1 VHIELDH
8 LLPNIDQAKEDF
20 NRILYLIL
28 LYLTAI
34 AQRFNI
40 DEVHKRTSDMT
51 KNWQNI
57 RPKNENMN
65 LIYFF

>member
-20 NRILYLIL
+20 NRNLYWIL

-40 DEVHKRTSDMT
+40 DEVHKRTSEVT
-51 KNWQNI
+51 KT
-57 RPKNENMN
+57 
-65 LIYFF
+65 